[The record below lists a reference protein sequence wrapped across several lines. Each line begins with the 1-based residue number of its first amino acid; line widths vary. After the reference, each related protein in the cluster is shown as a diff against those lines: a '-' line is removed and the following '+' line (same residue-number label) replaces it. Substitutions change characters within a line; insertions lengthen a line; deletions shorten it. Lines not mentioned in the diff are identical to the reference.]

1 MINSSKSRSQTQIMS
16 DQPKLALR
24 DRNLQIVIGITL
36 MAILGSSSI
45 GPVLPTMADALNIP
59 HEQIGLV
66 ITAFVVPIAIGT
78 PISGVLAD
86 RFGRKQIL
94 IPALLLFAIA
104 GVACAFAPNFRSLL
118 ELRFL
123 QGIGAAPLESLALTL
138 ISDLYGGKMLTAAM
152 GFNASAIGISLAL
165 YPLISGAMTSFGWH
179 YPFFLPI
186 AAIPIAFLALFVL
199 KIPQL
204 QKQTDFNLKT
214 YWLDIGRSINNR
226 QVIGSLCGV
235 IALFILLFGCYFT
248 YIPIFASDNLGASAL
263 TLGIIQASMALSL
276 AFVSSQIALFPQYL
290 SEITLIKVSFL
301 VYSLALIITPAIHN
315 VWLLFIPSVLFGSA
329 HGMSFPSTQAL
340 LGQLAPKTGKAG
352 FMAVN
357 ATVLSLAQALG
368 PLLAGGAFL
377 VWGINGVF
385 VAGASFA
392 IATFFLLSK
401 IFASRA
407 KFNYRK

>member
-138 ISDLYGGKMLTAAM
+138 ISDLYAGKMLTAAM

-165 YPLISGAMTSFGWH
+165 YPLISGAMTTFGWH

-204 QKQTDFNLKT
+204 PKQRDFNLKT
-214 YWLDIGRSINNR
+214 YWSDIGRSINNR
-226 QVIGSLCGV
+226 QVIGSFCGV

-248 YIPIFASDNLGASAL
+248 YIPIFASDTLGASAV

-301 VYSLALIITPAIHN
+301 VYSLALIITPAIRN
-315 VWLLFIPSVLFGSA
+315 VWLLSIPSVLFGSA
-329 HGMSFPSTQAL
+329 HGMCFPSTQAL
-340 LGQLAPKTGKAG
+340 LGQLAPKAGKAG

-385 VAGASFA
+385 VGGASFA

-407 KFNYRK
+407 NFNDRK

>member
-1 MINSSKSRSQTQIMS
+1 MINSSKSRSPS
-16 DQPKLALR
+16 KVYS

-66 ITAFVVPIAIGT
+66 ITAFVAPIAIGT

-94 IPALLLFAIA
+94 IPALFLFAIA
-104 GVACAFAPNFRSLL
+104 GVACAFAPNFRTLL
-118 ELRFL
+118 ELRFV

-138 ISDLYGGKMLTAAM
+138 ISDLYAGKMLTAAM
-152 GFNASAIGISLAL
+152 AFNASAIGISLAL
-165 YPLISGAMTSFGWH
+165 YPLISGTLTSFGWH
-179 YPFFLPI
+179 YPFLLPI
-186 AAIPIAFLALFVL
+186 AAIPIAFLALFSL

-204 QKQTDFNLKT
+204 PKQRDFDLKT
-214 YWLDIGRSINNR
+214 YWRDIGRSINNR

-235 IALFILLFGCYFT
+235 IALFILLFGPYFT
-248 YIPIFASDNLGASAL
+248 YIPIFASTTLGASAV
-263 TLGIIQASMALSL
+263 TIGIIQASMALSL

-315 VWLLFIPSVLFGSA
+315 VWLLFVPSMLFGAA

-340 LGQLAPKTGKAG
+340 LGQLAPKGSKAG

-368 PLLAGGAFL
+368 PLWGGGAFL

-385 VAGASFA
+385 VAAAIFA

-401 IFASRA
+401 IFAGRA
-407 KFNYRK
+407 NSN

>member
-1 MINSSKSRSQTQIMS
+1 MTNSSKLQVKIY
-16 DQPKLALR
+16 R

-45 GPVLPTMADALNIP
+45 GPVLRTMADALSIP
-59 HEQIGLV
+59 KEEIGLV
-66 ITAFVVPIAIGT
+66 ITAFVIPIAIGT

-104 GVACAFAPNFRSLL
+104 GVACAFAPNFRTLL
-118 ELRFL
+118 ELRFV

-138 ISDLYGGKMLTAAM
+138 ISDLYAGKVLTAAM

-165 YPLISGAMTSFGWH
+165 YPLISGTLTTFEWH

-204 QKQTDFNLKT
+204 PKQKDFNLKT
-214 YWLDIGRSINNR
+214 YWIDIGRSINNR

-235 IALFILLFGCYFT
+235 IALFVLLFGPYFI
-248 YIPIFASDNLGASAL
+248 YIPIFASDNLGASAVAI
-263 TLGIIQASMALSL
+263 GIIQASMALSL

-301 VYSLALIITPAIHN
+301 VYTLALIIPPAIN
-315 VWLLFIPSVLFGSA
+315 NIWLLLVPSVLFGAA

-340 LGQLAPKTGKAG
+340 LGQLAPRGSKAG

-377 VWGINGVF
+377 VWGIYGVF
-385 VAGASFA
+385 LAGASFA
-392 IATFFLLSK
+392 IVTFFLLSK
-401 IFASRA
+401 IFATKSDS
-407 KFNYRK
+407 KITKLK

>member
-1 MINSSKSRSQTQIMS
+1 MG
-16 DQPKLALR
+16 

-45 GPVLPTMADALNIP
+45 GPVLPTMADALNIS

-66 ITAFVVPIAIGT
+66 ITVFVLPIAIGT
-78 PISGVLAD
+78 PISGMLAD
-86 RFGRKQIL
+86 RFGRKTIL

-104 GVACAFAPNFRSLL
+104 GVACAFAANFRTLL
-118 ELRFL
+118 ELRFI

-138 ISDLYGGKMLTAAM
+138 ISDLYAGKMLTAAM
-152 GFNASAIGISLAL
+152 AFNASAIGISLAL
-165 YPLISGAMTSFGWH
+165 YPLISGSLTTFGWH
-179 YPFFLPI
+179 YPFLLPI
-186 AAIPIAFLALFVL
+186 TAIPIAFLALFCL

-204 QKQTDFNLKT
+204 PKQGDFDLKT
-214 YWLDIGRSINNR
+214 YWSDIRRSLNNR
-226 QVIGSLCGV
+226 QVIGSLVGV
-235 IALFILLFGCYFT
+235 TALFILLFGPYFT
-248 YIPIFASDNLGASAL
+248 YIPIFASNSMDAAAV
-263 TLGIIQASMALSL
+263 TLGIIQASMAISL
-276 AFVSSQIALFPQYL
+276 AFVSSQIALFPQNL

-301 VYSLALIITPAIHN
+301 VYSLALIITPAINN
-315 VWLLFIPSVLFGSA
+315 VWLLFVPSVLFGAA
-329 HGMSFPSTQAL
+329 HGMAFPSTQAL
-340 LGQLAPKTGKAG
+340 LGQLAPKGSKAG

-385 VAGASFA
+385 VAGASLA

-401 IFASRA
+401 IFAGRVHS
-407 KFNYRK
+407 NYRK

>member
-1 MINSSKSRSQTQIMS
+1 MINNQSQSKIYS
-16 DQPKLALR
+16 

-45 GPVLPTMADALNIP
+45 GPVLPTMAADLNIP

-66 ITAFVVPIAIGT
+66 ITAFVIPIAIGT

-94 IPALLLFAIA
+94 IPALILFAIA
-104 GVACAFAPNFRSLL
+104 GVACAFAANFRALL

-138 ISDLYGGKMLTAAM
+138 ISDLYAGKRLTAAM
-152 GFNASAIGISLAL
+152 AFNASAIGISLAL
-165 YPLISGAMTSFGWH
+165 YPLISGSLTTFGWY
-179 YPFFLPI
+179 YPFLLPI

-204 QKQTDFNLKT
+204 PKHKDFKLKN

-226 QVIGSLCGV
+226 QAIGSLCGV
-235 IALFILLFGCYFT
+235 IGLFVLLFGPYFT
-248 YIPIFASDNLGASAL
+248 YIPIFASDNLGASAVAI
-263 TLGIIQASMALSL
+263 GIVQASMALSL

-301 VYSLALIITPAIHN
+301 VYSLALIIIPLVNN
-315 VWLLFIPSVLFGSA
+315 VWLLFIPSVLFGAA

-340 LGQLAPKTGKAG
+340 LGQLAPDGSKAG

-368 PLLAGGAFL
+368 PLFAGGAFL

-385 VAGASFA
+385 LTGASFA
-392 IATFFLLSK
+392 IAAFLLLSK
-401 IFASRA
+401 IFAS
-407 KFNYRK
+407 KSNSSNFNWH